1 MKYLGVIFD
10 GQNLSP
16 TKECC
21 YQLIGKIKT
30 ILKCTPI
37 AEEKEL
43 AIKKAIAQWCGYY
56 AFTDIQNNQI
66 KWMNNAIN
74 HQIDKCKLD
83 IPKVNITNV
92 VLKTRKRQ
100 TNRYLKLFHPIQI
113 GEECR
118 WLNIYG

>member
-10 GQNLSP
+10 GQNLFP

-30 ILKCTPI
+30 ILKCTSTS
-37 AEEKEL
+37 EEKEFF
-43 AIKKAIAQWCGYY
+43 IKKAIAQWCGYY
-56 AFTDIQNNQI
+56 AFTDIPNSQI

-74 HQIDKCKLD
+74 YQIGKCKLD
-83 IPKVNITNV
+83 IPKVNIANV

-100 TNRYLKLFHPIQI
+100 NNRLLKLFYPIQI
-113 GEECR
+113 GEEYR